1 MKNTKKVVSIG
12 LACTLSVGLL
22 AGCGTSKETGTQ
34 TTQNKDGNEKVTIS
48 AMVQQSRYYDGFKNS
63 FQNFK
68 NCIICKRKIRYIT
81 NIK

>member
-48 AMVQQSRYYDGFKNS
+48 AMVQQ
-63 FQNFK
+63 
-68 NCIICKRKIRYIT
+68 
-81 NIK
+81 

>member
-1 MKNTKKVVSIG
+1 MKLPKQEREVVKMKNTKKVVSIG

-48 AMVQQSRYYDGFKNS
+48 AMVQQSRYYL
-63 FQNFK
+63 
-68 NCIICKRKIRYIT
+68 
-81 NIK
+81 

>member
-48 AMVQQSRYYDGFKNS
+48 AMVQQSRYYDGLQAMIEKLEILLLMFRW
-63 FQNFK
+63 FQMQSLL
-68 NCIICKRKIRYIT
+68 I
-81 NIK
+81 